1 MRAGKALP
9 KIVLVSDDKKLGR
22 QLRGHLSALGLAA
35 SALVSARTAS
45 ECLAAVSQTRPCL
58 LVLDDSIAK
67 HDSQDL
73 LRTVR
78 QLEPEVLVVYL
89 ATHHTA
95 ELERAVRQLG
105 VLYYTEKPPDP
116 HLLGRLLSSALA
128 SAANTGSNGTGERD
142 ARPLGGATARR
153 SIRTWQS

>member
-1 MRAGKALP
+1 MRTGKVLP

-35 SALVSARTAS
+35 GTLVSVRTAS
-45 ECLAAVSQTRPCL
+45 ECLMAVSQTRPCL
-58 LVLDDSIAK
+58 LVLDDSMTK
-67 HDSQDL
+67 HDSPDL

-78 QLEPEVLVVYL
+78 QHDPEVLVVYL

-116 HLLGRLLSSALA
+116 QLFGKILSSALA
-128 SAANTGSNGTGERD
+128 SAVGTLREEG
-142 ARPLGGATARR
+142 AAGGPASSPWGATIRR
-153 SIRTWQS
+153 PIDT